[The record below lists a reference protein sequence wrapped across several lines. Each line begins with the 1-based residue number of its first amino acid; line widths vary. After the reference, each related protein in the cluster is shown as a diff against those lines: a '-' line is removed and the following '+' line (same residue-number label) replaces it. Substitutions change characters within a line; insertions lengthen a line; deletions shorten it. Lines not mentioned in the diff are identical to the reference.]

1 MGKVFNALR
10 KAETAAVNDAIPP
23 TGEVAPDHASPV
35 APVAPEVS
43 PAAELA
49 GTSAAVATGTK
60 SRASRQVKKAPPP
73 LAASGWDERLVS
85 ALGAASVVGE
95 EFRRLRTQI
104 LHPPADVKRARTILV
119 TSAAPGEG
127 KTFVCAGLA
136 ITLAQGVKE
145 HALIIDCDLR
155 RPAMAALFGLEN
167 DRGLAD
173 HLRNGVDLGSLI
185 RKTGLDKL
193 SLISSG
199 PPPANPAELLGSE
212 KLPAMISEVSN
223 RYPERYVLVDSPPLL
238 SAAETAILAKLVE
251 GVVLVVRESRSRR
264 EDVIQL
270 VNTIGPE
277 KIIGVVFNA
286 YRSNRLERG
295 LAGSYGGS
303 YYSTYGGE
311 AR

>member
-1 MGKVFNALR
+1 M
-10 KAETAAVNDAIPP
+10 
-23 TGEVAPDHASPV
+23 
-35 APVAPEVS
+35 
-43 PAAELA
+43 
-49 GTSAAVATGTK
+49 
-60 SRASRQVKKAPPP
+60 
-73 LAASGWDERLVS
+73 S
-85 ALGAASVVGE
+85 ALGAASAVGE

-104 LHPPADVKRARTILV
+104 LHPPADVNRARSILV

-155 RPAMAALFGLEN
+155 RPAMAALFGLDN
-167 DRGLAD
+167 DQGLAD
-173 HLRNGVDLGSLI
+173 HLRHGVELGGLI

-193 SLISSG
+193 SLIPAG
-199 PPPANPAELLGSE
+199 PPPANPAELLGAE
-212 KLPAMISEVSN
+212 KLPAMISEVSK
-223 RYPERYVLVDSPPLL
+223 RYPDRFILLDSPPLL
-238 SAAETAILAKLVE
+238 SAAETAILAKLVD